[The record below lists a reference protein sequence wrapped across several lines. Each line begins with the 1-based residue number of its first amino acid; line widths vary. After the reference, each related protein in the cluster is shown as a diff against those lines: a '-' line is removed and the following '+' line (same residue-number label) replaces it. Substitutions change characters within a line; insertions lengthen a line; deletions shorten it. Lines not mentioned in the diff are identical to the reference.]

1 MITYNNEMSRKSAD
15 NEANISNVINTLDKT
30 VSGVLKETDKIINPV
45 RQTAFKRFPT
55 MFLLL
60 VTFGVSAVVFS
71 FERLLMEWKY
81 LYDRPWLILLLGI
94 TILVLTGK
102 LYRKLS

>member
-1 MITYNNEMSRKSAD
+1 MKKNSVKSD
-15 NEANISNVINTLDKT
+15 VNFNKVINTLDST
-30 VSGVLKETDKIINPV
+30 VSGVFRESEKILAPV
-45 RQTAFKRFPT
+45 RQSAFRRFPAL
-55 MFLLL
+55 FLLL
-60 VTFGVSAVVFS
+60 VTFGVSAVIFS
-71 FERLLMEWKY
+71 FERILMELTY